1 MSHSFCLVVNPAACG
16 GRSGRRLP
24 ETLGALADCGARDVR
39 VCPTT
44 SLGHAVE
51 LAEEAT
57 ARQETVVA
65 VGGDG
70 LVGTLAGAVSRAGGV
85 LGIIPAG
92 RGNDFA
98 HMLGIPA
105 RPAAAAEALLS
116 GEPRAVDLIGV
127 QCGDGQELAVAG
139 SVYLGVPSEGG
150 EIANRSWWARGP
162 VGYQLAGV
170 RALLGW
176 RPATFTVDP
185 GPADPEVADPGP
197 ADPEV
202 VDPEPADPEVVDPEP
217 AGPQAGGPA
226 ATGWAAV
233 SFPGFCVVVANSV
246 YLAAGRQVAP
256 DADIGDGL
264 LDVIM
269 VRQGTK
275 LSFAEAML
283 RAGRGRHVLMDEVTT
298 QRAARVTVTA
308 DRAMPAA
315 ADGETLACA
324 CPLEAGSPLLIRAL
338 PGALRVIAPAD
349 GQGPGARRHSPERTW
364 WPWPPPRKD
373 STNSGLADSSAGVPS
388 IWTSPPPST

>member
-16 GRSGRRLP
+16 GRCERRLP
-24 ETLGALADCGARDVR
+24 ETLGALADGGAPDVR

-44 SLGHAVE
+44 SLGHAVS

-70 LVGTLAGAVSRAGGV
+70 LVGTLAGAVSRSGGV

-105 RPAAAAEALLS
+105 RPAASAAALLS

-127 QCGDGQELAVAG
+127 QSGDGPEQVVAG
-139 SVYLGVPSEGG
+139 SVYLGVPSEAG
-150 EIANRSWWARGP
+150 EIANRSRWGKGP
-162 VGYQLAGV
+162 VGYQLAAV

-176 RPATFTVDP
+176 QPATFTADPGAVDP
-185 GPADPEVADPGP
+185 GAVDGGAGCPG
-197 ADPEV
+197 A
-202 VDPEPADPEVVDPEP
+202 
-217 AGPQAGGPA
+217 AGW
-226 ATGWAAV
+226 TAV

-246 YLAAGRQVAP
+246 YLAAGKKVAP

-269 VRQGTK
+269 VGQGGK
-275 LSFAEAML
+275 LSFLQAML
-283 RAGRGRHVLMDEVTT
+283 RAGRGTHVRMEQVTT
-298 QRAARVTVTA
+298 QRAACVTVTA

-315 ADGETLACA
+315 ADGETLASA
-324 CPLEAGSPLLIRAL
+324 CPLAAGSPLRIRAL
-338 PGALRVIAPAD
+338 PGALRVIAPA
-349 GQGPGARRHSPERTW
+349 GGPVPGHRHQSPERTW

-388 IWTSPPPST
+388 IRTSPPPST

>member
-1 MSHSFCLVVNPAACG
+1 VSHSFCLVVNPAAGG
-16 GRSGRRLP
+16 GRGERHLP
-24 ETLGALADCGARDVR
+24 EALGALAADAAPAVR

-44 SLGHAVE
+44 SLGHAVR
-51 LAEEAT
+51 LAEQAT

-70 LVGTLAGAVSRAGGV
+70 LVGAVAGAVSRAGG
-85 LGIIPAG
+85 LLAIIPAG

-98 HMLGIPA
+98 RMLGVPA
-105 RPAAAAEALLS
+105 RPAAAARALLS

-127 QCGDGQELAVAG
+127 QSGDGPELVVAG

-185 GPADPEVADPGP
+185 GPMGTRVVGP
-197 ADPEV
+197 AV
-202 VDPEPADPEVVDPEP
+202 VDPAIVDPAVVDPAA
-217 AGPQAGGPA
+217 AG
-226 ATGWAAV
+226 WSAV

-246 YLAAGRQVAP
+246 YLAAGKKVAP

-269 VRQGTK
+269 VGQGGK

-283 RAGRGRHVLMDEVTT
+283 RAGRGTHVRMDQVTT
-298 QRAARVTVTA
+298 QRAACVTVTA

-324 CPLEAGSPLLIRAL
+324 CPLGAGSPLRIRAL
-338 PGALRVIAPAD
+338 PGALRVIAPAGGPAA
-349 GQGPGARRHSPERTW
+349 GQRRQSPERTW
-364 WPWPPPRKD
+364 WPRPPPRKD
-373 STNSGLADSSAGVPS
+373 STNSGLEDSSAGVPS
-388 IWTSPPPST
+388 IRTSPPPST

>member
-1 MSHSFCLVVNPAACG
+1 M
-16 GRSGRRLP
+16 
-24 ETLGALADCGARDVR
+24 
-39 VCPTT
+39 TT
-44 SLGHAVE
+44 SLGHAAQ
-51 LAEEAT
+51 LAEQAT
-57 ARQETVVA
+57 GRKETVVA

-70 LVGTLAGAVSRAGGV
+70 LVGTLAGAVSQAGGV

-105 RPAAAAEALLS
+105 RPAAAARALLS

-127 QCGDGQELAVAG
+127 QAGDGRELAVAG
-139 SVYLGVPSEGG
+139 SVYLGIPSVGG
-150 EIANRSWWARGP
+150 EIANRSRWTRGP

-176 RPATFTVDP
+176 RRATFMVDP
-185 GPADPEVADPGP
+185 GPADPGGAGPGP
-197 ADPEV
+197 A
-202 VDPEPADPEVVDPEP
+202 
-217 AGPQAGGPA
+217 
-226 ATGWAAV
+226 GWPAV

-246 YLAAGRQVAP
+246 YLAADRRVAP
-256 DADIGDGL
+256 DADITDGL

-275 LSFAEAML
+275 LSFVEAML
-283 RAGRGRHVLMDEVTT
+283 RAGRGTHVLMDEVMT
-298 QRAARVTVTA
+298 QRAASVTVTA

-315 ADGETLACA
+315 ADGETLAFA
-324 CPLEAGSPLLIRAL
+324 YPLGAGSPLHIRAL

-349 GQGPGARRHSPERTW
+349 GPGPGQRRHSPERTW

-388 IWTSPPPST
+388 IRTSPPPST

>member
-16 GRSGRRLP
+16 GRCGRRLP

-127 QCGDGQELAVAG
+127 QCGDGPELAVAG

-185 GPADPEVADPGP
+185 GPAEPEVADPGR
-197 ADPEV
+197 ADPGRVGPEV
-202 VDPEPADPEVVDPEP
+202 VDPGPAD
-217 AGPQAGGPA
+217 PQAGGPPA
-226 ATGWAAV
+226 AGWAAV

-256 DADIGDGL
+256 DADVGDGL

-275 LSFAEAML
+275 LSFVEAML
-283 RAGRGRHVLMDEVTT
+283 RAGRGTHVGMDEVTT
-298 QRAARVTVTA
+298 QRAACVTVTA

-315 ADGETLACA
+315 ADGETLTCA
-324 CPLEAGSPLLIRAL
+324 CPLPAGSPLRIRAL
-338 PGALRVIAPAD
+338 PGALRVIAPAGGPVP
-349 GQGPGARRHSPERTW
+349 GQRRHSPERTW

-388 IWTSPPPST
+388 IRTSPPPST

>member
-1 MSHSFCLVVNPAACG
+1 VSHSFCLVVNPAAGG
-16 GRSGRRLP
+16 GRGERHLP
-24 ETLGALADCGARDVR
+24 EALGALAADSAPAVR

-44 SLGHAVE
+44 SLGHAVR
-51 LAEEAT
+51 LAEQAT

-70 LVGTLAGAVSRAGGV
+70 LVGAVAGAVSRAGGL

-98 HMLGIPA
+98 RMLGVPA
-105 RPAAAAEALLS
+105 RPAAAARALLS

-127 QCGDGQELAVAG
+127 QSSDGPELVVAG

-150 EIANRSWWARGP
+150 EIANRSRWARGP
-162 VGYQLAGV
+162 VGYQLAAV

-185 GPADPEVADPGP
+185 AVVDPAVVDPAVADPAVADPG
-197 ADPEV
+197 
-202 VDPEPADPEVVDPEP
+202 
-217 AGPQAGGPA
+217 AG
-226 ATGWAAV
+226 WSAV

-246 YLAAGRQVAP
+246 YLAAGKKVAP

-269 VRQGTK
+269 MGQGGK
-275 LSFAEAML
+275 LSFVQAML
-283 RAGRGRHVLMDEVTT
+283 RAGRGTHVRMDQVTT
-298 QRAARVTVTA
+298 QRAACVTVTA

-315 ADGETLACA
+315 ADGETLASA
-324 CPLEAGSPLLIRAL
+324 CPLGAGSPLRIRAL
-338 PGALRVIAPAD
+338 PGALRVLAPAGGPAA
-349 GQGPGARRHSPERTW
+349 GQRRQSPERTW
-364 WPWPPPRKD
+364 WPWPPPRND

-388 IWTSPPPST
+388 IRTSPPPST

>member
-16 GRSGRRLP
+16 GRCGRRLP

-185 GPADPEVADPGP
+185 GPADPEV
-197 ADPEV
+197 
-202 VDPEPADPEVVDPEP
+202 VDPEPAD
-217 AGPQAGGPA
+217 PQAGGPA

-246 YLAAGRQVAP
+246 YLVAPGPPACGSAGSGSAGSGSATSGSAGPGSTVNVAGRQP
-256 DADIGDGL
+256 
-264 LDVIM
+264 
-269 VRQGTK
+269 R
-275 LSFAEAML
+275 S
-283 RAGRGRHVLMDEVTT
+283 
-298 QRAARVTVTA
+298 ART
-308 DRAMPAA
+308 PA
-315 ADGETLACA
+315 
-324 CPLEAGSPLLIRAL
+324 S
-338 PGALRVIAPAD
+338 
-349 GQGPGARRHSPERTW
+349 W
-364 WPWPPPRKD
+364 
-373 STNSGLADSSAGVPS
+373 
-388 IWTSPPPST
+388 

>member
-1 MSHSFCLVVNPAACG
+1 VSHSFCLVVNPAAGG
-16 GRSGRRLP
+16 GRGERHLP
-24 ETLGALADCGARDVR
+24 EALGVLAADGAPAVR

-44 SLGHAVE
+44 SLGHAVW
-51 LAEEAT
+51 LAEQAI

-70 LVGTLAGAVSRAGGV
+70 LVGTLAGAVSGAGGL

-98 HMLGIPA
+98 RMLGIPA
-105 RPAAAAEALLS
+105 RPAAAARALLS

-127 QCGDGQELAVAG
+127 QSGDGPELVVAG

-150 EIANRSWWARGP
+150 EIANRSWWAAGP
-162 VGYQLAGV
+162 AGYQLAGV

-185 GPADPEVADPGP
+185 GA
-197 ADPEV
+197 
-202 VDPEPADPEVVDPEP
+202 
-217 AGPQAGGPA
+217 AGP
-226 ATGWAAV
+226 AAV

-246 YLAAGRQVAP
+246 YLAAGRRVAP
-256 DADIGDGL
+256 DADVGDGL

-269 VRQGTK
+269 VRQGSK
-275 LSFAEAML
+275 LSFVQAML
-283 RAGRGRHVLMDEVTT
+283 RAGRGTHVRMNQVTT
-298 QRAARVTVTA
+298 QQAASVTVTA

-315 ADGETLACA
+315 ADGETLASA
-324 CPLEAGSPLLIRAL
+324 CPLGAGSPLRIRAL
-338 PGALRVIAPAD
+338 PGALRVIAPAS
-349 GQGPGARRHSPERTW
+349 GPLPGRRHHSAERTW
-364 WPWPPPRKD
+364 WPGRPEPPPRKE

-388 IWTSPPPST
+388 IRTSPPPST

>member
-16 GRSGRRLP
+16 GRCGRRLP

-127 QCGDGQELAVAG
+127 QCGDGPELAVAG

-170 RALLGW
+170 GALLGW

-185 GPADPEVADPGP
+185 GPAEPEVADPGR
-197 ADPEV
+197 ADPGRVGPEV
-202 VDPEPADPEVVDPEP
+202 VDPGP
-217 AGPQAGGPA
+217 AGPQVVGAPA
-226 ATGWAAV
+226 AGWAAV

-246 YLAAGRQVAP
+246 YLAAGRRVAP
-256 DADIGDGL
+256 DADVGDGL

-275 LSFAEAML
+275 LSFVKAML
-283 RAGRGRHVLMDEVTT
+283 RAGRGTHVGMDEVTT
-298 QRAARVTVTA
+298 QRAACVTVTA

-315 ADGETLACA
+315 ADGETLTCA
-324 CPLEAGSPLLIRAL
+324 CPLPAGSPLRIRAL
-338 PGALRVIAPAD
+338 PGALRVIAPAGGPAP
-349 GQGPGARRHSPERTW
+349 GQRRHSPERTW

-388 IWTSPPPST
+388 IRTSPPPST

>member
-16 GRSGRRLP
+16 GRCGRRLP

-127 QCGDGQELAVAG
+127 RCGDGPELAVAG

-185 GPADPEVADPGP
+185 GPADPEVADPEP
-197 ADPEV
+197 A
-202 VDPEPADPEVVDPEP
+202 DPEPADP
-217 AGPQAGGPA
+217 QAGGPG
-226 ATGWAAV
+226 ATRWTAV

-256 DADIGDGL
+256 HADVGDGL

-283 RAGRGRHVLMDEVTT
+283 RAGRGGHVLMDEVTT
-298 QRAARVTVTA
+298 RRAAHVTVTA